1 MNHEKAWE
9 SLPLLNLIHLLMW
22 LNEHK
27 GTEQRVNSDL
37 RDVVDDVWRD
47 SGRPEFLSD
56 FNGSAG
62 GGLTHRN
69 HQNITGAH
77 RRLTDRDRDR
87 EMRRDAAH
95 LKPGITPAE
104 THCFLQTGHSRAD
117 LIQSDAGA
125 DRWRD
130 GTGHIRPAE
139 LLDLWQKT
147 ERIKAGKHIDET
159 IQRFSRMISILVS
172 ERSFEQQVAL
182 HASET
187 AACLQILTHLNLQ

>member
-22 LNEHK
+22 Q
-27 GTEQRVNSDL
+27 TEQRVNSDL

-62 GGLTHRN
+62 GGLPHRN

-77 RRLTDRDRDR
+77 RRLTDRDR

-95 LKPGITPAE
+95 LKPGITAAE

-130 GTGHIRPAE
+130 RPGHIRPAK

-147 ERIKAGKHIDET
+147 EHASRLGKHVDEP
-159 IQRFSRMISILVS
+159 IRRFPEWSRFSS
-172 ERSFEQQVAL
+172 RSVAL
-182 HASET
+182 NSRWRCMLQKQPYS
-187 AACLQILTHLNLQ
+187 ACLQILTHLNLQ